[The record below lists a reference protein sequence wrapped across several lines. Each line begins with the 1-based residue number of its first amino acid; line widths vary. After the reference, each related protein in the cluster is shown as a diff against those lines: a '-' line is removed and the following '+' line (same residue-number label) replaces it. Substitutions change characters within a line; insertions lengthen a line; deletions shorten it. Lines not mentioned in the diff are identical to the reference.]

1 MKVIREFAQPACMKM
16 DAYRY
21 TRLYKSM
28 RSWVIISY
36 DIKSDV
42 KSMHPFTHFE
52 QIYINT

>member
-28 RSWVIISY
+28 RMLVLLC
-36 DIKSDV
+36 IKVLIQSDQLQ
-42 KSMHPFTHFE
+42 SF
-52 QIYINT
+52 